1 MSDWGCLFYSIP
13 EPRIYLAHE
22 WNRAGNISTNWGHVC
37 VSEMMCTC
45 DNKGNLWSFSVGSR
59 TMRPCAFYIMPSA
72 PIPPPF
78 TLQVFLDFHAIFLE
92 PVVIWSSSLRE
103 LMTDQVVYLPPKKER
118 KKEDWEIEVEIAE
131 QMGDVTV
138 ILPSFAVLKP
148 IQIAQILAFPS
159 HSAVLGAPWIWLPD
173 LACTRI
179 ESARPQK
186 NCFHAYVRVAVVQSF
201 VSLFSMQRGAF
212 TNHFF
217 TTQRTAWI
225 ENIKLSWIRKN
236 PFWHLNIDF

>member
-1 MSDWGCLFYSIP
+1 MCVSVKWWIHVTTKAICDHLVLVPGQCG
-13 EPRIYLAHE
+13 LAH
-22 WNRAGNISTNWGHVC
+22 
-37 VSEMMCTC
+37 
-45 DNKGNLWSFSVGSR
+45 F
-59 TMRPCAFYIMPSA
+59 FIMPSA
-72 PIPPPF
+72 PTPPPF
-78 TLQVFLDFHAIFLE
+78 TLQVFFDLRAIFLD

-103 LMTDQVVYLPPKKER
+103 LMSDQVGYLPRKKDR

-138 ILPSFAVLKP
+138 ILPSFAVLEP
-148 IQIAQILAFPS
+148 IQIAQILAVPS
-159 HSAVLGAPWIWLPD
+159 HSDALGAPWILLPD

-186 NCFHAYVRVAVVQSF
+186 KKIHAYVRVVEVQSF
-201 VSLFSMQRGAF
+201 MSLFSMQRGAS

-225 ENIKLSWIRKN
+225 ENIKLS
-236 PFWHLNIDF
+236 